1 MSEEGGTAPNNNNSN
16 FGFSGTTNNKGY
28 MSYYGP
34 GGRMLLVESA
44 LEAVS
49 RGSTTIGIK
58 TPTFALTSSY
68 IKPTRSLMEP
78 SEKIFTIDGHV
89 GATGSGYIGDILQSI
104 DELRIEA
111 QKHRLTFESPID
123 VASLV
128 KHLSSYLHTYTIYAV
143 RPQAA
148 SIIIAGTDQMGTQ
161 LYQVDPGGTYFRG
174 SAFTIG
180 QFSDSAL
187 NLIQQEYSG
196 DMTAEQAIQL
206 SKKAIERAV
215 GEDKPLV
222 GIGIV
227 YAEEGI
233 FKKL

>member
-1 MSEEGGTAPNNNNSN
+1 MSEERGTAPNNNNSN
-16 FGFSGTTNNKGY
+16 FGFSGTTNKGY

-68 IKPTRSLMEP
+68 IKPTRPLMEP
-78 SEKIFTIDGHV
+78 SEKIFTIDAHI

-227 YAEEGI
+227 YAEEGT

>member
-1 MSEEGGTAPNNNNSN
+1 LSEERDAGSNNNNSN
-16 FGFSGTTNNKGY
+16 FGFSGTTSNKGY

-44 LEAVS
+44 LEAVG

-58 TPTFALTSSY
+58 TPAFALTSSY
-68 IKPTRSLMEP
+68 IKPTRPLMEP
-78 SEKIFTIDGHV
+78 SEKIFAIDDHV

-111 QKHRLTFESPID
+111 QKHRLTIESPID

-148 SIIIAGTDQMGTQ
+148 SIIIAGMDQMGTQ

-187 NLIQQEYSG
+187 SLIQQEYSA
-196 DMTAEQAIQL
+196 DMSAEQAIQL
-206 SKKAIERAV
+206 SKRAIERAV

-227 YAEEGI
+227 YAEEGK

>member
-1 MSEEGGTAPNNNNSN
+1 LSEERDTGSNNNNSN
-16 FGFSGTTNNKGY
+16 FGFSGTTSNKGY

-44 LEAVS
+44 LEAVG

-58 TPTFALTSSY
+58 TPAFALTSSY
-68 IKPTRSLMEP
+68 IKPTRPLMEP
-78 SEKIFTIDGHV
+78 SEKIFAIDSHV

-148 SIIIAGTDQMGTQ
+148 SIIIAGMDQMGTQ

-187 NLIQQEYSG
+187 SLIQQEYSA
-196 DMTAEQAIQL
+196 DMSSEQAIQL
-206 SKKAIERAV
+206 SKKAIERAT

-227 YAEEGI
+227 HAEEGK

>member
-1 MSEEGGTAPNNNNSN
+1 MSEERDSGPNSNNSR
-16 FGFSGTTNNKGY
+16 FGFTGTSNNRGY

-58 TPTFALTSSY
+58 TPAFALTSSY
-68 IKPTRSLMEP
+68 IKPTRPLMEP
-78 SEKIFTIDGHV
+78 SEKIFTIDTHV

-104 DELRIEA
+104 DELRVEA
-111 QKHRLTFESPID
+111 QKHKLTIESPID
-123 VASLV
+123 IASLV

-148 SIIIAGTDQMGTQ
+148 SIIIAGKDQMGTQ

-187 NLIQQEYSG
+187 NLIQQEYSA

-206 SKKAIERAV
+206 SKKAIERAI
-215 GEDKPLV
+215 GEEKPLV
-222 GIGIV
+222 DVGIV
-227 YAEEGI
+227 YAKEGL

>member
-1 MSEEGGTAPNNNNSN
+1 MSEERGTAPNNNNSN
-16 FGFSGTTNNKGY
+16 FGFSGTTNKGY

-68 IKPTRSLMEP
+68 IKPTRPLMEP
-78 SEKIFTIDGHV
+78 SEKIFIIDGHI

-123 VASLV
+123 IASLV

-174 SAFTIG
+174 SAFAIG

-215 GEDKPLV
+215 GEEKPLV
-222 GIGIV
+222 DIGIV

>member
-1 MSEEGGTAPNNNNSN
+1 MSEERDSGQNSNNSS
-16 FGFSGTTNNKGY
+16 FGFTGTSNNRGY

-58 TPTFALTSSY
+58 TPAFALTSSY
-68 IKPTRSLMEP
+68 IKPTRPLMEP
-78 SEKIFTIDGHV
+78 SEKIFTIDTHV

-104 DELRIEA
+104 DELRVEA
-111 QKHRLTFESPID
+111 QKHKLTIESPID
-123 VASLV
+123 IASLV

-148 SIIIAGTDQMGTQ
+148 SIIIAGKDQLGTQ

-187 NLIQQEYSG
+187 NLIQQEYSA

-206 SKKAIERAV
+206 SKKAIERAI
-215 GEDKPLV
+215 GEEKPLV
-222 GIGIV
+222 DVGIV
-227 YAEEGI
+227 YAKEGL

>member
-1 MSEEGGTAPNNNNSN
+1 MSEERGAAPNNNNSN
-16 FGFSGTTNNKGY
+16 FGFSGTINNKGY

-68 IKPTRSLMEP
+68 IKPTRPLMEP
-78 SEKIFTIDGHV
+78 SEKIFTIDGHI

-174 SAFTIG
+174 SAFAIG

>member
-78 SEKIFTIDGHV
+78 SEKIFTIDVHV

>member
-1 MSEEGGTAPNNNNSN
+1 MSEERDTGSNNNNST
-16 FGFSGTTNNKGY
+16 FGFSGTAANKGY

-58 TPTFALTSSY
+58 TPAFALTSSY
-68 IKPTRSLMEP
+68 IKPTRPLMEP
-78 SEKIFTIDGHV
+78 SEKIFTIDGHI

-148 SIIIAGTDQMGTQ
+148 SIIIAGYDQMGTQ

-187 NLIQQEYSG
+187 SLIQQEYSA
-196 DMTAEQAIQL
+196 DMSAEQAILL
-206 SKKAIERAV
+206 SKKAIERAI

-222 GIGIV
+222 GTGIV
-227 YAEEGI
+227 YASEGI

>member
-1 MSEEGGTAPNNNNSN
+1 MSEERDSGPNSNNSN
-16 FGFSGTTNNKGY
+16 FGFTGTSNNRGY

-58 TPTFALTSSY
+58 TPAFALTSSY
-68 IKPTRSLMEP
+68 IKPTRPLMEP
-78 SEKIFTIDGHV
+78 SEKIFTIDTHV

-104 DELRIEA
+104 DELRVEA
-111 QKHRLTFESPID
+111 QKHKLTIESPID
-123 VASLV
+123 IASLV

-148 SIIIAGTDQMGTQ
+148 SIIIAGKDQMGTQ

-187 NLIQQEYSG
+187 NLIQQEYSA

-206 SKKAIERAV
+206 SKKAIERAI
-215 GEDKPLV
+215 GEEKPLV
-222 GIGIV
+222 DIGIV
-227 YAEEGI
+227 YAKEGL

>member
-1 MSEEGGTAPNNNNSN
+1 MSEERDSGPNSNNSS
-16 FGFSGTTNNKGY
+16 FGFTGTSNNRGY

-58 TPTFALTSSY
+58 TPAFALTSSY
-68 IKPTRSLMEP
+68 IKPTRPLMEP
-78 SEKIFTIDGHV
+78 SEKIFTIDTHV

-104 DELRIEA
+104 DELRVEA
-111 QKHRLTFESPID
+111 QKHKLTIESPID
-123 VASLV
+123 IASLV

-148 SIIIAGTDQMGTQ
+148 SIIIAGKDQMGTQ

-174 SAFTIG
+174 SAFAIG

-187 NLIQQEYSG
+187 NLIQQEYSA

-206 SKKAIERAV
+206 SKKAIERAI
-215 GEDKPLV
+215 GEEKPLV
-222 GIGIV
+222 DIGIV
-227 YAEEGI
+227 YAKEGL

>member
-1 MSEEGGTAPNNNNSN
+1 MSEERDAGSNNNNSN
-16 FGFSGTTNNKGY
+16 FGFSGTNNNRGY

-44 LEAVS
+44 LEAVN
-49 RGSTTIGIK
+49 RGSTTVGIK
-58 TPTFALTSSY
+58 TPNFALTSSY
-68 IKPTRSLMEP
+68 IKPTRPLMEP

-89 GATGSGYIGDILQSI
+89 GATGSGYIGDILQLI

-123 VASLV
+123 VATLV

-148 SIIIAGTDQMGTQ
+148 SIIIAGKDQLGTQ

-187 NLIQQEYSG
+187 NLIQQEYSA
-196 DMTAEQAIQL
+196 DMTAEQALQL

-215 GEDKPLV
+215 GEEKPLV

-227 YAEEGI
+227 YASEGI
-233 FKKL
+233 FKKI

>member
-1 MSEEGGTAPNNNNSN
+1 MPEERDAGSNNNNSN
-16 FGFSGTTNNKGY
+16 FGFSGTTNNRGY

-44 LEAVS
+44 LEAVN
-49 RGSTTIGIK
+49 RGSTTVGIK
-58 TPTFALTSSY
+58 TSSFALTSSY
-68 IKPTRSLMEP
+68 IKPTRPLMEP

-89 GATGSGYIGDILQSI
+89 GATGSGYIGDILQLI

-123 VASLV
+123 VATLV

-148 SIIIAGTDQMGTQ
+148 SIIIAGKDQLGTQ

-187 NLIQQEYSG
+187 NLIQQEYSA

-215 GEDKPLV
+215 GEEKPLV

-227 YAEEGI
+227 YASEGI
-233 FKKL
+233 FKKI

>member
-1 MSEEGGTAPNNNNSN
+1 MSEERDAGTNNNSA
-16 FGFSGTTNNKGY
+16 FGFSGTTNNRGY
-28 MSYYGP
+28 LSYYGP

-68 IKPTRSLMEP
+68 IKPTRPLMEP
-78 SEKIFTIDGHV
+78 SEKIFTIDAHV

-174 SAFTIG
+174 SAFAIG

>member
-1 MSEEGGTAPNNNNSN
+1 MSEERDTGSNNNSN
-16 FGFSGTTNNKGY
+16 FGFSGTTSNKGY

-44 LEAVS
+44 LEAVG

-58 TPTFALTSSY
+58 TPAFALTSSY
-68 IKPTRSLMEP
+68 IKPTRPLMEP
-78 SEKIFTIDGHV
+78 SEKIFTIDSHV

-148 SIIIAGTDQMGTQ
+148 SIIIAGMDQMGTQ

-187 NLIQQEYSG
+187 SLIQQEYSA
-196 DMTAEQAIQL
+196 DMSAEQAIQL

-222 GIGIV
+222 GTGIV
-227 YAEEGI
+227 YAEEGK
-233 FKKL
+233 FEKL